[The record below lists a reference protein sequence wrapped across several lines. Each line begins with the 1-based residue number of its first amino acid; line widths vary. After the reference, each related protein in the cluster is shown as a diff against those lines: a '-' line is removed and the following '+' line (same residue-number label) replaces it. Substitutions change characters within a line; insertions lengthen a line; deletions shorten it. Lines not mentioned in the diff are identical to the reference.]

1 MKVKRVAVGEYA
13 TNCYIIISADEKS
26 VMLIDPS
33 FDIPRI
39 EHFVG
44 DKRVTDIVL
53 THAHIDHIYEAPV
66 LREKYGAKVY
76 IGKHDAPLLE
86 NRTLYAPQNCM
97 AYCENRK
104 YPVDVL
110 LEDGDEVN
118 FSDYKF
124 RVLELPGHTPGGI
137 ALYGEDALFCGDV
150 LFYRSCGR
158 TDFELGNA
166 DDMEKSLQRLAA
178 LNPDTR
184 VYPGHGFTTTIGSEI
199 ENNPFMKQRGIE
211 K

>member
-44 DKRVTDIVL
+44 DKQVTDIVL

-97 AYCENRK
+97 AYCEKRK

-137 ALYGEDALFCGDV
+137 ALYGEGALFCGDV
-150 LFYRSCGR
+150 LFYRSSAEPILNSE
-158 TDFELGNA
+158 TP
-166 DDMEKSLQRLAA
+166 MIWKSLCKDFLPLTPIPAFI
-178 LNPDTR
+178 
-184 VYPGHGFTTTIGSEI
+184 PGMGLL
-199 ENNPFMKQRGIE
+199 RR
-211 K
+211 

>member
-44 DKRVTDIVL
+44 DKQVTDIVL

-137 ALYGEDALFCGDV
+137 SAATFCFTAV
-150 LFYRSCGR
+150 AAEPILNS
-158 TDFELGNA
+158 E
-166 DDMEKSLQRLAA
+166 MPMIWKSLCKDLRRLTPIPAFI
-178 LNPDTR
+178 
-184 VYPGHGFTTTIGSEI
+184 PG
-199 ENNPFMKQRGIE
+199 MVLQLR
-211 K
+211 

>member
-44 DKRVTDIVL
+44 DKQVTDIVL

-137 ALYGEDALFCGDV
+137 AFYGELFSAATFCFTAV
-150 LFYRSCGR
+150 AAEPILNS
-158 TDFELGNA
+158 E
-166 DDMEKSLQRLAA
+166 MPMIWKSLCKDLRRLTPIPAFI
-178 LNPDTR
+178 
-184 VYPGHGFTTTIGSEI
+184 PG
-199 ENNPFMKQRGIE
+199 MVLQLR
-211 K
+211 